1 MVRATVGSLVS
12 LFRSRA
18 DALPS
23 RVPLFFA
30 TAIVSC
36 VSSAARAPEPP
47 QLDTGPGARTQ
58 LAVVDVTDGDTIR
71 VDLAGVETPVR
82 LIGIDTPEKDGPYTD
97 EECFGEQASR
107 YTADALDD
115 RDVELEFDVQRT
127 DRFDRVLA
135 YIWLDGELFN
145 ERILLDGLA
154 VLATFPPNVRYVDR
168 FAEAERRARTEG
180 AGVWGAC
187 PVG

>member
-1 MVRATVGSLVS
+1 MSRATGGNLASL
-12 LFRSRA
+12 LRSDA

-23 RVPLFFA
+23 LVALILA

-36 VSSAARAPEPP
+36 ASTTARAPEPAEP
-47 QLDTGPGARTQ
+47 DTRPGARTQ
-58 LAVVDVTDGDTIR
+58 VAVVDVTDGDTIR

-97 EECFGEQASR
+97 QECFGELASR

-115 RDVELEFDVQRT
+115 RDVELEFDVERT

-135 YIWLDGELFN
+135 YIWLNGELFN
-145 ERILLDGLA
+145 ERILLDGRA

-168 FAEAERRARTEG
+168 FTEAERRARNEG
-180 AGVWGAC
+180 TGVWGAC
-187 PVG
+187 LAR